1 MRTGHEQTYKIG
13 LLQDRGYQM
22 VIIDMELVC
31 TLLTLIF
38 VALEILP
45 IRCKIRELELY
56 L

>member
-1 MRTGHEQTYKIG
+1 
-13 LLQDRGYQM
+13 M

-31 TLLTLIF
+31 TLLNLIF

-56 L
+56 LQSRCNKLPIFDLLELTP